1 MKINKLRQSCDTAI
15 FIQSVVMKRIMTA
28 LECKV
33 NSFATQLVLK
43 CSSNNFM
50 SQASSCEQN
59 MYYNECKHV
68 NSKVIQHQINKAHNA
83 PVRLN
88 QSLINS

>member
-43 CSSNNFM
+43 CSSNNF
-50 SQASSCEQN
+50 
-59 MYYNECKHV
+59 YV
-68 NSKVIQHQINKAHNA
+68 
-83 PVRLN
+83 PG
-88 QSLINS
+88 